1 MIITKEENGLVNNI
15 YAKAYK
21 EVLEIIKYFPE
32 KEYNKIPKEK
42 IEYYKN
48 NMDKN
53 YEFIIDPQKDLS
65 EQNISKEANAIIV
78 SLYQDYFAT
87 EEQKQKIKEILELN
101 EKKAELAR
109 REKHNPEDIFKNK
122 VKQVED
128 EKDNKQTENTAL
140 VEYKENFFTRFKNF
154 ILKLLHI

>member
-1 MIITKEENGLVNNI
+1 MVNNI